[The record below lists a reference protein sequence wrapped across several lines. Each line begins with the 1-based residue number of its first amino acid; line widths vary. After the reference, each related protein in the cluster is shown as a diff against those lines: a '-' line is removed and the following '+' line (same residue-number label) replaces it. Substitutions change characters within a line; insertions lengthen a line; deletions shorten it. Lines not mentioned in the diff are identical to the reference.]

1 MNIENEYSTVDFSRF
16 SKVKESL
23 REQLHAARHQGSSDL
38 GKIELGMDDLD
49 YVAAAGTGTIPGF
62 TKPLPGHEQ

>member
-62 TKPLPGHEQ
+62 TKPLPGHEK

>member
-1 MNIENEYSTVDFSRF
+1 
-16 SKVKESL
+16 
-23 REQLHAARHQGSSDL
+23 L